1 MAKHK
6 LTVKDKMD
14 IRDIIFKSIET
25 QHPIFDYNT
34 YITEE
39 KKRIEDYL
47 ETWRCVCW
55 KQTDEVQKF
64 LNQFELWQKQTYG
77 YSVIDVGHDNAC
89 NVHSEHERTF
99 VIEVNSIWDLRNK
112 TPLVLPELYKDMIIN
127 DNHCVTFYDIM
138 HKIAKYEADRINLEI
153 QKREREFMDIYSN
166 FKNIL
171 YSCKYLEDVG
181 NMIPLPEI
189 TKYIE
194 GRLLKQCTTLAPINK
209 ESINFVDNYI
219 KSIKSA

>member
-14 IRDIIFKSIET
+14 IRDIIFRNIEQQNPKFNYENYIEEERT
-25 QHPIFDYNT
+25 I
-34 YITEE
+34 ITE
-39 KKRIEDYL
+39 YL
-47 ETWRCVCW
+47 QEWADNCLELP
-55 KQTDEVQKF
+55 QEVKNF
-64 LNQFELWQKQTYG
+64 IKEYNLAHENSYG
-77 YSVIDVGHDNAC
+77 YCNLINDHD
-89 NVHSEHERTF
+89 
-99 VIEVNSIWDLRNK
+99 IEGKCSYKQKNFNISINSIWELRNK
-112 TPLVLPELYKDMIIN
+112 APKYKPIKYKKLLEDK
-127 DNHCVTFYDIM
+127 VTIQECLSVVAR
-138 HKIAKYEADRINLEI
+138 HEGERLNLEI
-153 QKREREFMDIYSN
+153 QKREREFMEIYTN

-219 KSIKSA
+219 KSLKND

>member
-14 IRDIIFKSIET
+14 IRDIIFRNIEE
-25 QHPIFDYNT
+25 QNPKFNYENYIKEEIDV
-34 YITEE
+34 ITEYVQ
-39 KKRIEDYL
+39 DWADNCL
-47 ETWRCVCW
+47 ELP
-55 KQTDEVQKF
+55 QEVKDF
-64 LNQFELWQKQTYG
+64 IKTYG
-77 YSVIDVGHDNAC
+77 LGSKNNYGYCSLINDHD
-89 NVHSEHERTF
+89 
-99 VIEVNSIWDLRNK
+99 IEGRNIYKQKSFSIGIHSIWELRNK
-112 TPLVLPELYKDMIIN
+112 APKYKPIKYKKLLEDKITIQDCLYA
-127 DNHCVTFYDIM
+127 
-138 HKIAKYEADRINLEI
+138 IANNEGERLNLEI
-153 QKREREFMDIYSN
+153 QKREREFMDIYRN

-219 KSIKSA
+219 KSLKND

>member
-14 IRDIIFKSIET
+14 IRDIIFRNIET
-25 QHPIFDYNT
+25 QNPKFNYEKFIEEEKEI
-34 YITEE
+34 ITEYVQ
-39 KKRIEDYL
+39 DWADNCL
-47 ETWRCVCW
+47 NLS
-55 KQTDEVQKF
+55 QEVKNF
-64 LNQFELWQKQTYG
+64 IKEYNLAHESNYG
-77 YSVIDVGHDNAC
+77 YCNLICDHDIEGKYNYTQRNFSITVNGIWELRHKAPKYKPVKYKKLLEDKVTIQEC
-89 NVHSEHERTF
+89 LSAICREEGER
-99 VIEVNSIWDLRNK
+99 L
-112 TPLVLPELYKDMIIN
+112 
-127 DNHCVTFYDIM
+127 
-138 HKIAKYEADRINLEI
+138 NLEI
-153 QKREREFMDIYSN
+153 QKREREFMDIYRN

-219 KSIKSA
+219 KSLKSA

>member
-14 IRDIIFKSIET
+14 IRDIIFKNIET
-25 QHPIFDYNT
+25 QNPKFNYEKFIEEEKDIITEYVQDWVDNCLKLSQEVKDFIKEYNLADKNDYGYCVLINDHDIEGRNSYNT
-34 YITEE
+34 TSFSISIQCIRELRYKAPKYLPIKYKKLLEDKITILDCLYAICREE
-39 KKRIEDYL
+39 
-47 ETWRCVCW
+47 
-55 KQTDEVQKF
+55 
-64 LNQFELWQKQTYG
+64 G
-77 YSVIDVGHDNAC
+77 
-89 NVHSEHERTF
+89 ER
-99 VIEVNSIWDLRNK
+99 L
-112 TPLVLPELYKDMIIN
+112 
-127 DNHCVTFYDIM
+127 
-138 HKIAKYEADRINLEI
+138 NLEI
-153 QKREREFMDIYSN
+153 QKREREFMEIYSN

-194 GRLLKQCTTLAPINK
+194 SRLLKQCTTLAPINK

-219 KSIKSA
+219 KSLKND

>member
-14 IRDIIFKSIET
+14 IRDIIFRNIET
-25 QHPIFDYNT
+25 QNPKFNYEKFIE
-34 YITEE
+34 EE
-39 KKRIEDYL
+39 KEIIREYVQDWADNCL
-47 ETWRCVCW
+47 ELSQDV
-55 KQTDEVQKF
+55 KNFIKEYNLDHES
-64 LNQFELWQKQTYG
+64 NYG
-77 YSVIDVGHDNAC
+77 YCNLINDHDIEGRNSY
-89 NVHSEHERTF
+89 NQINF
-99 VIEVNSIWDLRNK
+99 VINIRSIWELRNK
-112 TPLVLPELYKDMIIN
+112 APKYLPIKYKKLLEDKITIQ
-127 DNHCVTFYDIM
+127 DCLFA
-138 HKIAKYEADRINLEI
+138 IAKYEGERLNLEI
-153 QKREREFMDIYSN
+153 QKREREFMEIYSN

-194 GRLLKQCTTLAPINK
+194 SRLLKQCTTLAPINK

-219 KSIKSA
+219 KSLKND

>member
-14 IRDIIFKSIET
+14 IRDIIFRNIEK
-25 QHPIFDYNT
+25 QHPEFNYAK
-34 YITEE
+34 YIEEE
-39 KKRIEDYL
+39 KEIIKEYVQDWADNCLNLSQEVKNFIKEYNLAHESNYEQRNFSVTVNGIWELRHKAPKYKPVKYKKLLEDKVTIQECL
-47 ETWRCVCW
+47 SAICRE
-55 KQTDEVQKF
+55 E
-64 LNQFELWQKQTYG
+64 G
-77 YSVIDVGHDNAC
+77 
-89 NVHSEHERTF
+89 ER
-99 VIEVNSIWDLRNK
+99 L
-112 TPLVLPELYKDMIIN
+112 
-127 DNHCVTFYDIM
+127 
-138 HKIAKYEADRINLEI
+138 NLEI
-153 QKREREFMDIYSN
+153 QKREREFMEIYRN

-219 KSIKSA
+219 KSLKND